1 MANGTEFDMFLRGI
15 RVHVVVDHYRPPGI
29 DWSPE
34 EFEWHLEALNGHRLT
49 VMEGK
54 LDQDDERA
62 VFDRYVKE
70 MGS

>member
-15 RVHVVVDHYRPPGI
+15 RVHVVVEHYLPAGQ
-29 DWSPE
+29 DGPE

-70 MGS
+70 MES